1 LAKTSL
7 KQKYKNNN
15 YLASE
20 YDNMYYKTSKI
31 KSINKGVLSFY
42 KDFNTLKEARKVSD
56 HIPIWFEFSLNY
68 IQKLQNYPHQN

>member
-1 LAKTSL
+1 MGYQSILVGQNIFKT
-7 KQKYKNNN
+7 KYINNN

-42 KDFNTLKEARKVSD
+42 KDFNTLKRQGRD
-56 HIPIWFEFSLNY
+56 HILSGLSF
-68 IQKLQNYPHQN
+68 H

>member
-1 LAKTSL
+1 MGYQSILVEKTSL
-7 KQKYKNNN
+7 KQRYNNN

-42 KDFNTLKEARKVSD
+42 KDFNTLKGKESIRS
-56 HIPIWFEFSLNY
+56 HLSGLSF
-68 IQKLQNYPHQN
+68 H

>member
-1 LAKTSL
+1 VIVHNLIPFSSFEKMGYQSILVGQNIFKT
-7 KQKYKNNN
+7 KYKNNN

-42 KDFNTLKEARKVSD
+42 KDFK
-56 HIPIWFEFSLNY
+56 H
-68 IQKLQNYPHQN
+68 